1 MTEFNP
7 SPATAVSL
15 HLWDIADRCQQA
27 QLSGRAL
34 RKVRL
39 LLRIIDDD
47 TSQAPFLAFALF
59 SNHSK
64 TPTTKQFLVSLEN
77 AVKRQLAEKTEV
89 AQTDDG
95 VKNLLKVKA

>member
-1 MTEFNP
+1 M
-7 SPATAVSL
+7 
-15 HLWDIADRCQQA
+15 
-27 QLSGRAL
+27 
-34 RKVRL
+34 
-39 LLRIIDDD
+39 
-47 TSQAPFLAFALF
+47 AFALF

-95 VKNLLKVKA
+95 AKVKAQLS

>member
-1 MTEFNP
+1 M
-7 SPATAVSL
+7 
-15 HLWDIADRCQQA
+15 
-27 QLSGRAL
+27 
-34 RKVRL
+34 
-39 LLRIIDDD
+39 RIIDND

-95 VKNLLKVKA
+95 AKVKAQLS